1 MKSFKTFLNE
11 GKQHKIHDH
20 YEDFVNF
27 ACEHLGLKEK
37 PVINL
42 VDSKQHAQEHK
53 SFGGYYP
60 GEQMI
65 NVNIAG
71 RHAADVMRTLAHE
84 LVHHKQNIEERLH
97 AKAGDTGS
105 DIENEANAEAAVIM
119 RKYGKAVPAIFES
132 VFTES

>member
-1 MKSFKTFLNE
+1 MKTF
-11 GKQHKIHDH
+11 KQYLDESKKHNIHKH
-20 YEDFVNF
+20 YDDFVKF
-27 ACEHLGLKEK
+27 ACEHLGLKDRPE
-37 PVINL
+37 INL

-60 GEQMI
+60 GEQKI

-71 RHAADVMRTLAHE
+71 RHAADVMRTLADE
-84 LVHHKQNIEERLH
+84 LVHHKQNVEERLH

-119 RKYGKAVPAIFES
+119 RNYGKAVPAIFES
-132 VFTES
+132 VTPRK